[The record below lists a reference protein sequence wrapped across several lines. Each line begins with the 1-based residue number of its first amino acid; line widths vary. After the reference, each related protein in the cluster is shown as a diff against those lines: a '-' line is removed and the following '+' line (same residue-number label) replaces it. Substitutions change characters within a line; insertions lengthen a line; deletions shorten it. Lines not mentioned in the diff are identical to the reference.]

1 MLGRATRLCPEIGK
15 EMFRIY
21 DAVDLYAALQPYTA
35 MKPVVTRPSIPF
47 AQLATELANVP
58 DPVHQQSVIDEFVG
72 KLQAKRRRI
81 QGEHLQAFADVAG
94 MSPADLVGLLRQR
107 DVAKAR
113 AFFADHPGVAEFLD
127 RLQIREGRV
136 LLVSEHQDEFLGSER
151 GYGTATRPEDYLA
164 SFRAY
169 LEQNKNVVDALII
182 VTQRP
187 RDLTRKQLRELKLQL
202 DSAGYPESALRTAS
216 AQVSNQDIAASI
228 IGFIRQQA
236 LGSPLLPYD
245 QRVDRALQRV
255 LGSQAWTQPQRQ
267 WLERIAKQVKVEVVV
282 DRDALERG
290 EFKTYGGFARLN
302 RVFDGKLEQV
312 LGTLHEELW
321 RDVA

>member
-1 MLGRATRLCPEIGK
+1 
-15 EMFRIY
+15 
-21 DAVDLYAALQPYTA
+21 
-35 MKPVVTRPSIPF
+35 
-47 AQLATELANVP
+47 
-58 DPVHQQSVIDEFVG
+58 
-72 KLQAKRRRI
+72 
-81 QGEHLQAFADVAG
+81 
-94 MSPADLVGLLRQR
+94 
-107 DVAKAR
+107 
-113 AFFADHPGVAEFLD
+113 
-127 RLQIREGRV
+127 V
-136 LLVSEHQDEFLGSER
+136 LLVSEHQDEYLGSER

-216 AQVSNQDIAASI
+216 AQVSSQDIAASI

-245 QRVDRALQRV
+245 QRVDRALRRV
-255 LGSQAWTQPQRQ
+255 LGSQPWTQPQRQ

-302 RVFDGKLEQV
+302 RVFDGKLEQA